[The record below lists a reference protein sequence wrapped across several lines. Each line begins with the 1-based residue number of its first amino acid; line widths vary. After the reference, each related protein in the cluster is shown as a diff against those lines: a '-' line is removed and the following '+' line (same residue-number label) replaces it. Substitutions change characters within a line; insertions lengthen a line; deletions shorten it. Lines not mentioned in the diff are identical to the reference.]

1 MQTICSLTVS
11 ITGFPKT
18 HSDSVA
24 YQDVK
29 EPWYIIAK
37 NAMLVF
43 MLTVLKYIFV
53 NRTVCNGH
61 RKKKVIYKKSDFPFA
76 LLSLLIILAIEVKLS
91 RDQIKIFLI

>member
-18 HSDSVA
+18 HRDSVA
-24 YQDVK
+24 YPDVK